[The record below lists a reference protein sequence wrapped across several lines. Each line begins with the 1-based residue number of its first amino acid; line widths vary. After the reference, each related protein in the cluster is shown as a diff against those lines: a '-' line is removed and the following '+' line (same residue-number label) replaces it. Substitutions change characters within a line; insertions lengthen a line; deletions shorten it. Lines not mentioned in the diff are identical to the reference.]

1 MTDELKRADAR
12 LREISEDLADTRYG
26 EGAWTRKELLGHLID
41 SATNNRYQ
49 IVKTLVD
56 GSYTGP
62 SYKQEEWVR
71 VHRYATIPWEELRE
85 LWWAQNLLLA
95 KVIGGIT
102 HEQWSWTCA
111 VGTDVNG
118 TLRSRVDDYLGHL
131 EHHLGQM

>member
-1 MTDELKRADAR
+1 MTDELKRAGKR
-12 LREISEDLADTRYG
+12 LREISDDLADTRYG
-26 EGAWTRKELLGHLID
+26 EGTWTRKELLGHLID

-56 GSYTGP
+56 GSYIGP

-71 VHRYATIPWEELRE
+71 AHRYATIPWEELIE

-95 KVIGGIT
+95 RVVSGIT

-131 EHHLGQM
+131 DHHLGQM